1 MTNQQI
7 QVHNIKVGTRFRKL
21 DDDKVDELA
30 KSISVIGLLHPIV
43 IDTKNNLLSGHHRLE
58 AHKKLGRESIE
69 CKLVSMSELE
79 NELVQI
85 DENLILN
92 QLSVLEISEHLIRR
106 EEILTKLGKR
116 STVRDNQYA
125 GVNSDTSTTKSLADE
140 IGISERKYQRIKQIN
155 KIHPEARELLKS
167 TDISNNLDVL
177 LQIERLQDDSVQIDV
192 ASRIERGHSSNIRE
206 LIENIQNGIN
216 GVNNLQ
222 RLNGK
227 EMVEDQRQAEDF
239 YPTHP
244 AITQMLLDREELEG
258 TIWEPACGRGD
269 MSEVLIDRGYD
280 VFSTDLIDRGYGKGG
295 IDFLDDAQISRF
307 GEFDNIVTNPPFK
320 LATDFVLQAKK
331 IAQKKICILNSTM
344 FLDGIKRYEMW
355 MDEDFPLK
363 TMYQF
368 SGRVAFRKNEIVD
381 QSQCGLIPW
390 AWFLFEKGHVGD
402 ATIRWI
408 LPELNAKN

>member
-125 GVNSDTSTTKSLADE
+125 GVNSDISTTKSLADE

-206 LIENIQNGIN
+206 LIENIQKFFEIQWIKNQSRSFSQYKI
-216 GVNNLQ
+216 
-222 RLNGK
+222 LNK
-227 EMVEDQRQAEDF
+227 FSDDEKWLM
-239 YPTHP
+239 
-244 AITQMLLDREELEG
+244 
-258 TIWEPACGRGD
+258 
-269 MSEVLIDRGYD
+269 MSESRPQTMQWLIC
-280 VFSTDLIDRGYGKGG
+280 
-295 IDFLDDAQISRF
+295 
-307 GEFDNIVTNPPFK
+307 EP
-320 LATDFVLQAKK
+320 KK
-331 IAQKKICILNSTM
+331 
-344 FLDGIKRYEMW
+344 
-355 MDEDFPLK
+355 
-363 TMYQF
+363 
-368 SGRVAFRKNEIVD
+368 
-381 QSQCGLIPW
+381 
-390 AWFLFEKGHVGD
+390 
-402 ATIRWI
+402 
-408 LPELNAKN
+408 